1 MKLQVVLLPGEDGLV
16 VAECPAIPGCFSQG
30 DTHEEALANITEAI
44 EGCLAVRKEMGLP
57 LVMPVEE
64 VEVYF

>member
-1 MKLQVVLLPGEDGLV
+1 MKLQVVLLPGEDGFV

-30 DTHEEALANITEAI
+30 QTAEEALVNITEAI

-57 LVMPVEE
+57 LIMQTKE
-64 VEVYF
+64 VEVSL